1 MCIYIYT
8 HISYLS
14 IHVFRHMF
22 LGLPRGINS
31 IEVKTQPKTLWWIY
45 RPCEHQISSNFLHA
59 STFFKPPVT
68 TTQTIRTTTKNS
80 CTVKNPA
87 TFVTV
92 VGFQKNSRLQDQ
104 PHRVPPSAMIGCLP
118 ILVTLD
124 HRFLHVPWRDN
135 NGCCIHPQSC
145 IHRFNSKSYCI
156 SSASWPSLRRMN
168 LSKSY
173 HSMYQISYFSHHP
186 SLTYHPHRHHQDAC
200 KSSIPHGIH
209 SALSIRPDHE
219 HSTISRRVE
228 QNPYLSATGLK
239 PSGPMS

>member
-1 MCIYIYT
+1 
-8 HISYLS
+8 
-14 IHVFRHMF
+14 MF

-156 SSASWPSLRRMN
+156 SSGFLAKFTENEPFKKLPFNVSDLLF
-168 LSKSY
+168 LS
-173 HSMYQISYFSHHP
+173 
-186 SLTYHPHRHHQDAC
+186 
-200 KSSIPHGIH
+200 SSIT
-209 SALSIRPDHE
+209 D
-219 HSTISRRVE
+219 IS
-228 QNPYLSATGLK
+228 
-239 PSGPMS
+239 PSSSSPRCL

>member
-1 MCIYIYT
+1 MNIDHVNTKFHQMSFMCPP
-8 HISYLS
+8 SSSLQS
-14 IHVFRHMF
+14 QRH
-22 LGLPRGINS
+22 ND
-31 IEVKTQPKTLWWIY
+31 TN
-45 RPCEHQISSNFLHA
+45 HSNNNKKQLHC
-59 STFFKPPVT
+59 
-68 TTQTIRTTTKNS
+68 N
-80 CTVKNPA
+80 NPD

-104 PHRVPPSAMIGCLP
+104 PDRVPPSAMIGCLP

-135 NGCCIHPQSC
+135 NGCCIHPESC

-156 SSASWPSLRRMN
+156 SSGFLAKFTENEPFKK
-168 LSKSY
+168 LSFN
-173 HSMYQISYFSHHP
+173 MYQISYFSHHL

-239 PSGPMS
+239 PSGPIS